1 MNINT
6 RTISKP
12 AFDARAKESGVG
24 ANALWDG
31 PLDLSGLAKGKG
43 YSAGSTGIILNNDK
57 PMSCG
62 CPITKKAKGMNNG
75 GY

>member
-1 MNINT
+1 MNINAKIHPIT
-6 RTISKP
+6 P
-12 AFDARAKESGVG
+12 FDIEAKRSGVG
-24 ANALWDG
+24 ANALWNG
-31 PLDLSGLAKGKG
+31 PLDTTAFAKGKG
-43 YSAGSTGIILNNDK
+43 SSSGINGIILNNDK